1 MQLQSTHTLGGAV
14 AIASCCDEAVSVPG
28 LSNPRCPFP
37 LNNATWGPAY
47 AHGDADAIPAGA
59 ARGPGPH
66 VVAGWRRPR
75 PRGGRAGPVGESER
89 GREIGHLLEKQRAE
103 GGPRELGARG
113 HPPPRRRRAR
123 TETEAVRDRE
133 RRARAACLPVCRP
146 SSWPPDRSR
155 SVLIR
160 PLSEGDQRGAGPFR
174 AVRGRNTW
182 PWPAPIGIAQ
192 PARGRSGQ
200 GQPARRKLLTGSH
213 TAL

>member
-1 MQLQSTHTLGGAV
+1 MVFKSFSFDLGNSRKNTNY
-14 AIASCCDEAVSVPG
+14 IIFRSEITEISVEI
-28 LSNPRCPFP
+28 NRNFVFFEFEVPFR
-37 LNNATWGPAY
+37 LELANFGEISVEISFPANGGIRKKNEKVNL
-47 AHGDADAIPAGA
+47 AHHPAA
-59 ARGPGPH
+59 AE
-66 VVAGWRRPR
+66 
-75 PRGGRAGPVGESER
+75 RA
-89 GREIGHLLEKQRAE
+89 
-103 GGPRELGARG
+103 
-113 HPPPRRRRAR
+113 RRRRPSAIGS
-123 TETEAVRDRE
+123 EGHA
-133 RRARAACLPVCRP
+133 LPACRP